1 MKTNVIRDQMLLAV
15 VVAITLIVVA
25 ASTSLARE
33 PTMDDIL
40 EVRAEA
46 LAQSYLATN
55 NVLDGVINMVELGI
69 VDTAH
74 VGGDRITASNVARFR
89 DLYEKRLQKYLK
101 GMQKRGSMSMAGTY
115 HGEVTES
122 CARSGSTWIGFI
134 AAGDARGIRIHQDGF
149 DARFEVI
156 YEYEGEASAFANLAA
171 VVESTIVIGDAMN
184 SDYFSQGQLQDGV
197 ITIHPSAEVLKG
209 WPKWA
214 GPPKRKDIE
223 ACTVTL
229 TPVEAQPIS

>member
-1 MKTNVIRDQMLLAV
+1 MKTNLIRDQLLTAF
-15 VVAITLIVVA
+15 VVAVTLIVIA
-25 ASTSLARE
+25 ASTTLARE
-33 PTMDDIL
+33 PSMDDIL
-40 EVRAEA
+40 TARAEA
-46 LAQSYLATN
+46 LAQSYLLTN
-55 NVLDGVINMVELGI
+55 NVLDGVINMVEMGV

-74 VGGDRITASNVARFR
+74 VGGDRITTKNVARFR
-89 DLYEKRLQKYLK
+89 DLYEKRLQKYVK
-101 GMQKRGSMSMAGTY
+101 AMQERGSVSMAGTY

-122 CARSGSTWIGFI
+122 CARSGSAWIGFI

-156 YEYEGEASAFANLAA
+156 YEYEGKRSAFANVAA
-171 VVESTIVIGDAMN
+171 VVESKIVIGDAMN
-184 SDYFSQGQLQDGV
+184 SDYFSQGQLRDGV

-214 GPPKRKDIE
+214 GPPKRSDIE

-229 TPVEAQPIS
+229 TPVEVQPIS